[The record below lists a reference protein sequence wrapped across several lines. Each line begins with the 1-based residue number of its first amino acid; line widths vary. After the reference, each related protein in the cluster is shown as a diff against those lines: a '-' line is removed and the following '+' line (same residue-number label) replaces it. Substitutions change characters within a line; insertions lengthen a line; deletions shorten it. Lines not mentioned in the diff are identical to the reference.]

1 MKKSDLSRANVRA
14 WATRARATL
23 DLLWKAAPLW
33 TVLWLALLAVQ
44 GVLPAALVALTKWII
59 DAMNQAVGMG
69 RSWDTVQI
77 VALPT
82 ALLGVVFLL
91 QRVLGGVVQWVSVAQ
106 SEFVDDY
113 VTNLLHSK
121 AATVDYEFYEAPE
134 YHDLMEQ
141 AQSQGAS
148 RVLQLIQ
155 NGGSLLQTSVTLI
168 SIGAILIGYGLW
180 IPLALVVS
188 AVPVLAVVL
197 YYNRVQ
203 HAWWKTATPRR
214 RRAQYYGILM
224 TTMQSAAEVRMNRL
238 AGTLSAGY
246 QSLREGLRGERLDL
260 VRQQALGRFGAAVV
274 SLLVTAAVMG
284 WVVWEAFAGDATL
297 GDLAAFYQAF
307 TQAQAV
313 TGTALTSAGAV
324 YANSLFL
331 RHLFDFLE
339 LEPRVVDPADPE
351 PFPEVLAEGVRFEN
365 VTFSYPGTSTNALE
379 DFSLEIPAGK
389 TVAIVGENGAGKS
402 TFIKLL
408 CRFYDPTEGRVTVD
422 GTDIREFTQR
432 DIRRRTAILFQF
444 PMRYQMTAEQ
454 NVRLGDPDV
463 DPASDRFREA
473 IVGAGADSLVDRLPK
488 GGETLL
494 GRWFEG
500 GVELSGGEWQ
510 RVALARAFYRESPLV
525 ILDEP
530 TSFMDSW
537 AENEWLDRFDR
548 IAGDRTALIITHRFT
563 TAMRAD
569 IIHVMNGGHI
579 VESGTHDELVQLGGR
594 YAESWATQT
603 RQAGFV
609 RASEGDGAAVAQIPN
624 SPEAQR

>member
-1 MKKSDLSRANVRA
+1 MRKPDLSRENVRA
-14 WATRARATL
+14 WAVRARATV
-23 DLLWKAAPLW
+23 DLLWSAAPLW

-44 GVLPAALVALTKWII
+44 GVLPAALVALTKWVI
-59 DAMNQAVGMG
+59 DAMNMAVGMG
-69 RSWDTVQI
+69 RSWDTVEV
-77 VALPT
+77 VAVPT
-82 ALLGVVFLL
+82 LLMGGVFLL
-91 QRVLGGVVQWVSVAQ
+91 QRVLGGVIQWVSVAQ
-106 SEFVDDY
+106 SEYVEDY
-113 VTNLLHSK
+113 VTNLVQQK
-121 AATVDYEFYEAPE
+121 ASTVDFEFYEAPE

-141 AQSQGAS
+141 AQSQGTT

-155 NGGSLLQTSVTLI
+155 NGGSLLQTSVTLF
-168 SIGAILIGYGLW
+168 SIGVILIGYGLW
-180 IPLALVVS
+180 IPLALIVS

-197 YYNRVQ
+197 YYNRQQ
-203 HAWWKTATPRR
+203 HTWWTGATPRR
-214 RRAQYYGILM
+214 RRAQYYGILL

-238 AGTLSAGY
+238 DGPLIRGY
-246 QSLREGLRGERLDL
+246 RALRERLRSERLVL
-260 VRQQALGRFGAAVV
+260 VRNQALGRFGAAVV
-274 SLLVTAAVMG
+274 SLLVTGVVMG
-284 WVVWEAFAGDATL
+284 WVVWQAFAGDATL

-307 TQAQAV
+307 TQAQTV

-331 RHLFDFLE
+331 RHLFDFLD
-339 LEPRVVDPADPE
+339 LEPRVVDPPDPK
-351 PFPEVLAEGVRFEN
+351 PFPAQLAEGVRFED
-365 VTFSYPGTSTNALE
+365 VTFSYPGTTRNALE
-379 DFSLEIPAGK
+379 GFSLEIPAGK

-408 CRFYDPTEGRVTVD
+408 CRFYDPDQGRVTVD
-422 GTDIREFTQR
+422 GTDLREFALA
-432 DIRRRTAILFQF
+432 DVRRRTAVLFQF

-463 DPASDRFREA
+463 DPESPRFREA
-473 IVGAGADSLVDRLPK
+473 VVGAGADALVDRLPK
-488 GGETLL
+488 GEETLL

-537 AENEWLDRFDR
+537 AENEWLDRFDHV
-548 IAGDRTALIITHRFT
+548 AGDRTALIITHRFT

-569 IIHVMNGGHI
+569 IIHVMNGGQI
-579 VESGTHDELVQLGGR
+579 VESGTHDELVEQRGR

-603 RQAGFV
+603 RQAGFEG
-609 RASEGDGAAVAQIPN
+609 RGDGAPARELAPPPGPN
-624 SPEAQR
+624 A